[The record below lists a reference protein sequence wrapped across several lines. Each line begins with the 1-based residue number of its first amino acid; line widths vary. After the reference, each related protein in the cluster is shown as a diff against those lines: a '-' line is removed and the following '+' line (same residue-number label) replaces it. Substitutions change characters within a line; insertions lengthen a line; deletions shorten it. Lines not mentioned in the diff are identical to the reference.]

1 MNALKS
7 IPIIALAALLTVTW
21 TAGAFAAGEV
31 ADIRGVWVGKAKGP
45 VFGAEGSVNI
55 TAQDGGNIEGIVE
68 GGNFLGKAR
77 FTIKGKITG
86 NMIQGS
92 KDGNVFQGFL
102 YSDATIRGT
111 MRAINGEVYQV
122 FLRRSYPYWQASPY
136 MAPYQTPYA
145 DPYDWN
151 QYYQGVPYGTW

>member
-1 MNALKS
+1 MNSLKS
-7 IPIIALAALLTVTW
+7 FPIVALATLLTVMW
-21 TAGAFAAGEV
+21 TAGAFAAEV
-31 ADIRGVWVGKAKGP
+31 PDIRGVWVGKAKGP

-55 TAQDGGNIEGIVE
+55 RAQDGGNIEGIVE

-77 FTIKGKITG
+77 FTIRGKITG
-86 NMIQGS
+86 NVIHGS

-111 MRAINGEVYQV
+111 MRAINGEVYHV

-136 MAPYQTPYA
+136 NAPSQMPYA
-145 DPYDWN
+145 DPYGGSP
-151 QYYQGVPYGTW
+151 YYQGVPYGTW